1 MINHK
6 HLNNYSI
13 FFLYLVIFYYS
24 IKYNPLQLSLLD
36 EITLYYNGQDGISGK
51 LGSHLLN
58 NLIVTLAKLYYYL
71 KEGFITLLE
80 KKASSIRVI
89 FGTKTS

>member
-58 NLIVTLAKLYYYL
+58 NLIVNINEFK
-71 KEGFITLLE
+71 I
-80 KKASSIRVI
+80 SNI
-89 FGTKTS
+89 FFFSD